1 VDHRP
6 GPGIVGGGARRHRAP
21 GVDGAGSAGA
31 AGAVRG
37 TARGAGGGG
46 GAAASAL
53 PPLYDW
59 AVIVGGSVTLTMV
72 LALAVIAAL

>member
-1 VDHRP
+1 
-6 GPGIVGGGARRHRAP
+6 
-21 GVDGAGSAGA
+21 VDGAGSAGA

-37 TARGAGGGG
+37 AAGGAGGCGG
-46 GAAASAL
+46 EAAAAL

-59 AVIVGGSVTLTMV
+59 VVIVGGSVTLTMV